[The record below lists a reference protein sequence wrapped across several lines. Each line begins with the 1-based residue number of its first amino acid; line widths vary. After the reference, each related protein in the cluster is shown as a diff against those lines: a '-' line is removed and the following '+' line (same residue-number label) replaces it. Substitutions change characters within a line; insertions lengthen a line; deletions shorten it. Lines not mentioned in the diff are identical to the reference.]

1 MGLDRWRLVGF
12 SVGGMVAMFFF
23 FFFLVVVV
31 VVVVA
36 GVRGKGM
43 LGVLKN
49 GVLILV
55 GFWWV
60 VGNGGVVGMV
70 ALWWW

>member
-1 MGLDRWRLVGF
+1 MEIAGF
-12 SVGGMVAMFFF
+12 LGGWHGGYVFFF
-23 FFFLVVVV
+23 VVVVVV

-55 GFWWV
+55 RF
-60 VGNGGVVGMV
+60 
-70 ALWWW
+70 